1 MTENIN
7 DNINQEKN
15 KIHLCTESIEKG
27 DMSNESGKKIN
38 NNIVS
43 HFENDNR
50 ENNSKDIIECENMKD
65 NNNLEKNKINLY
77 TQSIEKG
84 DISSNN
90 ENNIT
95 KYFAIENIDDN
106 STFRRQCNSMSIDNK
121 LNKNTSNLNVI
132 CKLINNTDTNE
143 KKINYKPYNNQNNN
157 KKKML
162 HLCENKKTYSIG
174 MKRNVEDNKHNYEVN
189 NIQNIKR
196 IRVDNS
202 DSYEREKKVTK
213 ENISHFE
220 PYNSHYNDKNKIP
233 YYEIKKTD
241 HTNEINKDGNI
252 MINDNKDTN
261 NIILIIL
268 KA

>member
-1 MTENIN
+1 MYRIYR
-7 DNINQEKN
+7 K
-15 KIHLCTESIEKG
+15 S

-38 NNIVS
+38 NNIIS
-43 HFENDNR
+43 QFENDNR

-65 NNNLEKNKINLY
+65 NNNLEKNKINLC

-202 DSYEREKKVTK
+202 DSYEREKKVIK

>member
-1 MTENIN
+1 
-7 DNINQEKN
+7 
-15 KIHLCTESIEKG
+15 
-27 DMSNESGKKIN
+27 
-38 NNIVS
+38 
-43 HFENDNR
+43 
-50 ENNSKDIIECENMKD
+50 MKD
-65 NNNLEKNKINLY
+65 NNNLEKNKINLC

-95 KYFAIENIDDN
+95 
-106 STFRRQCNSMSIDNK
+106 
-121 LNKNTSNLNVI
+121 
-132 CKLINNTDTNE
+132 
-143 KKINYKPYNNQNNN
+143 
-157 KKKML
+157 
-162 HLCENKKTYSIG
+162 TYSIG
-174 MKRNVEDNKHNYEVN
+174 MKRNVEDNKYNYEVN

-196 IRVDNS
+196 IRVDHS

-213 ENISHFE
+213 ENISNFE
-220 PYNSHYNDKNKIP
+220 PYNSHYNDKNKIT
-233 YYEIKKTD
+233 YEIKKTD